1 MSGTQLCP
9 VWGEYS
15 QQSKNVYKGPRVGK
29 SLVCRGKEAHVAEL
43 GGEMGGEVQV
53 EVEGQA
59 EARLRRNG
67 SL

>member
-1 MSGTQLCP
+1 M
-9 VWGEYS
+9 
-15 QQSKNVYKGPRVGK
+15 GK
-29 SLVCRGKEAHVAEL
+29 SLVCSRGKETHVAEL
-43 GGEMGGEVQV
+43 GAEMGSEVQV